1 MLPKSS
7 KFAPLA
13 GADRLPKRT
22 KAFRI
27 VADERGDR
35 PNRIRAFRIVP
46 DAEEEARFSAE
57 APINEANGL
66 KMWETFLTYYG
77 SQFYWFLII
86 CYVSKKLTVL
96 FNFVFQYF

>member
-13 GADRLPKRT
+13 RLPKRT

-27 VADERGDR
+27 VPDERGDR
-35 PNRIRAFRIVP
+35 PIRIP
-46 DAEEEARFSAE
+46 DAEDEARFSAE

-66 KMWETFLTYYG
+66 KMLN
-77 SQFYWFLII
+77 LINSAEI
-86 CYVSKKLTVL
+86 FVSFRMV
-96 FNFVFQYF
+96 